1 MTLREL
7 AGAHQMIFTLLV
19 LPIQSENNNTTKV
32 MYQTKPCLTRGG
44 CHNVA
49 LLFTL
54 KSILR
59 QKKKNYGNS
68 NIYFT
73 M

>member
-19 LPIQSENNNTTKV
+19 PPLQV
-32 MYQTKPCLTRGG
+32 MYPNPVEQGV

-49 LLFTL
+49 LA
-54 KSILR
+54 IH
-59 QKKKNYGNS
+59 
-68 NIYFT
+68 I
-73 M
+73 